1 MAPLVRSTS
10 TMSLVPVQYRSWW
23 DDWDLPL
30 YTRVLEK
37 SITQEV
43 LADDPFYWRHP
54 PLPPLRWSSLW
65 RPWRY
70 FSLRDVGS
78 RIDSDRDKYT
88 IEVDVHQF
96 APHEVTVRKTDKYVT
111 IEGKHE
117 EKRDELGYVTRQ
129 FSRRYLVPIGYD
141 ASLIVS
147 SLSSDGVLT
156 VTAPRI
162 GMPAPKVEKYVPIW
176 HTGKPAIEDK
186 NFVIGFY
193 YP

>member
-1 MAPLVRSTS
+1 
-10 TMSLVPVQYRSWW
+10 MSLVPMQYRSWW

-30 YTRVLEK
+30 YGRMLEK
-37 SITQEV
+37 SVTQEV
-43 LADDPFYWRHP
+43 LEDHPYFWRNA

-78 RIDSDRDKYT
+78 RVDSDREKFL

-117 EKRDELGYVTRQ
+117 EKRDELGYVARQ
-129 FSRRYLVPIGYD
+129 FSRRYMIPSEYFLGMVENRGL
-141 ASLIVS
+141 SNLILRDS
-147 SLSSDGVLT
+147 IPLF
-156 VTAPRI
+156 
-162 GMPAPKVEKYVPIW
+162 GM
-176 HTGKPAIEDK
+176 GL
-186 NFVIGFY
+186 Y
-193 YP
+193 YILL

>member
-1 MAPLVRSTS
+1 
-10 TMSLVPVQYRSWW
+10 MSLVPVQYRTWW

-37 SITQEV
+37 SMTQEV
-43 LADDPFYWRHP
+43 LSSDDYWRVP
-54 PLPPLRWSSLW
+54 PLAPVRWSSLY

-70 FSLRDVGS
+70 FSLRDVGAKV
-78 RIDSDRDKYT
+78 DTDRDRFQ
-88 IEVDVHQF
+88 IEIDVHQF
-96 APHEVTVRKTDKYVT
+96 LPHEVTVRRTDKYVT

-117 EKRDELGYVTRQ
+117 EKRDEQGYVARQ

-141 ASLIVS
+141 ANLIVS
-147 SLSSDGVLT
+147 SLSSDGILT

-162 GMPAPKVEKYVPIW
+162 GLPAPKVEKYVPIW

-186 NFVIGFY
+186 K
-193 YP
+193 

>member
-10 TMSLVPVQYRSWW
+10 SMSLVPMQYRSWW

-30 YTRVLEK
+30 YGRMLEK
-37 SITQEV
+37 SVTQEV
-43 LADDPFYWRHP
+43 LEDHPYFWRNA

-78 RIDSDRDKYT
+78 RVDSDREKFL

-117 EKRDELGYVTRQ
+117 EKRDELGYVARQ
-129 FSRRYLVPIGYD
+129 FSRRYMIPSEYFLGMVENRGL
-141 ASLIVS
+141 SNLIFRDS
-147 SLSSDGVLT
+147 IPLF
-156 VTAPRI
+156 
-162 GMPAPKVEKYVPIW
+162 GM
-176 HTGKPAIEDK
+176 GL
-186 NFVIGFY
+186 Y
-193 YP
+193 YITICYKFII